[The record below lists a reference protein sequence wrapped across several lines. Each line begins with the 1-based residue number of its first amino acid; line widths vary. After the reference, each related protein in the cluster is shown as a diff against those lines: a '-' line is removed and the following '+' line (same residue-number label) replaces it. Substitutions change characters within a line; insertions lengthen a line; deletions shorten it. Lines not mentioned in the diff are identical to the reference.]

1 MKNFE
6 CWAFCSDLETKHY
19 LVSEFPLEPDLHFSV
34 RLCPMPVC
42 NLLAGEDKEGM
53 FLPNN

>member
-42 NLLAGEDKEGM
+42 SLLAGEDKERM